1 MNILHLVFPLATL
14 AKHASMVSCTD
25 RFASHTNP
33 SETRNTQKKSAFS
46 FIIDFFFTVGPPR
59 WSKKKD
65 DTQVIAKPAG
75 MLNSSF
81 VALML

>member
-14 AKHASMVSCTD
+14 AKHASMVSCAD
-25 RFASHTNP
+25 RFASHTNRLKGAIHLH
-33 SETRNTQKKSAFS
+33 SVSLLT
-46 FIIDFFFTVGPPR
+46 FFFTVGPPR

-75 MLNSSF
+75 MFNSSF
-81 VALML
+81 VTRML